1 MKLST
6 RVFAGILILL
16 MSVAVFSL
24 TAAAAGVSV
33 QISLAGDLIIMD
45 VSGIPAGDELD
56 QWFLYYQAV
65 SSSSWEL
72 IKSSAD
78 PNAELTIPQSLYISG
93 NKFKVHITLAS
104 DGSSFSSNVVSVPF
118 LDAQAFTL
126 SIDDAGVVRWDYTG
140 SAVTLHF
147 QWLDNY
153 VPVVYNYQPMGTKSF
168 SYWITEYNTVQPE
181 LSAAYVDPLGQ
192 YKYTLAIY
200 ATSTVAG
207 VTYTSNTVYRLGLDG
222 YVLPESSGVD
232 TAVYDPTVQEVQ
244 QHVNFL
250 YHAVTRTP
258 VYRYVISA
266 IVIIVPMIALAY
278 ILKHWS

>member
-6 RVFAGILILL
+6 RVLSGILIFLV
-16 MSVAVFSL
+16 SVAVFSL
-24 TAAAAGVSV
+24 AASAAGVSV
-33 QISLAGDLIIMD
+33 QISLAGDLIILD
-45 VSGIPAGDELD
+45 VSGIPSGDELD
-56 QWFLYYQAV
+56 QWFLYYQAA

-72 IKSSAD
+72 IKSSQD

-93 NKFKVHITLAS
+93 NKFRVDISLAS

-118 LDAQAFTL
+118 LDAQSFTL

-140 SAVTLHF
+140 NAVTLHF

-153 VPVVYNYQPMGTKSF
+153 VPVSYNYQPMGTKSF

-222 YVLPESSGVD
+222 YKLPESSGVD

-244 QHVNFL
+244 DHVNLL

-266 IVIIVPMIALAY
+266 IVVIVPMIALAY